1 MKDFTKKGTKLP
13 VIPVGI
19 KFRTVCH
26 PEFDNRK
33 IKTSHIQ
40 RISMV
45 SYGVYDEDYIL
56 CESPD
61 YENHGGT
68 NYFIIKLSTIERLAK
83 EQGMWDDKIK
93 KGTIIISPI
102 TTVGITKNKEYII
115 TEVCD
120 NGAFRFLDNDG
131 DKRYSELTKSG
142 TIDGMDWIIPNTK
155 KNQMNPTIKLQ
166 ENGTVTVTDTET
178 TTTLSKVTVDEICR
192 LIKEDGW
199 KKSDPRELNKW
210 YESNEYL
217 IFYTGN
223 NQCYGFSK
231 RDRKYHLG
239 LTHTESGH
247 ICGEYQPATPETVE
261 QYLTDEAV
269 RRGFNG
275 KVKFKPIGSHNEV
288 IRDGNENAFGF
299 DESLNQLLYC
309 NYVVFRDGA
318 WSEIIKPETITR
330 AEAEKQLGKVITD

>member
-83 EQGMWDDKIK
+83 EQGMWDD
-93 KGTIIISPI
+93 
-102 TTVGITKNKEYII
+102 GITMTFKQYEPFRVLELQPDLKVTFPCGHEI
-115 TEVCD
+115 TIQT
-120 NGAFRFLDNDG
+120 NQFLTTTDCEQC
-131 DKRYSELTKSG
+131 KT
-142 TIDGMDWIIPNTK
+142 
-155 KNQMNPTIKLQ
+155 NQMNPTITLQ
-166 ENGTVTVTDTET
+166 ENGDVIISNTET

-192 LIKEDGW
+192 LVKEQPKLRKINVWYGSKEYPKLCW
-199 KKSDPRELNKW
+199 RSD
-210 YESNEYL
+210 ESN
-217 IFYTGN
+217 
-223 NQCYGFSK
+223 CYGLNWKGNWEFKSRNSK
-231 RDRKYHLG
+231 ELST
-239 LTHTESGH
+239 LTDDDYELS
-247 ICGEYQPATPETVE
+247 PETVE
-261 QYLTDEAV
+261 QYLKAEAV
-269 RRGFNG
+269 KRGYEKG
-275 KVKFKPIGSHNEV
+275 TKYKHIKFDAVEVLKQPENLKLNIDYNNLTDGCGGS
-288 IRDGNENAFGF
+288 IF
-299 DESLNQLLYC
+299 DEGVWATIL
-309 NYVVFRDGA
+309 
-318 WSEIIKPETITR
+318 KPETITR
-330 AEAEKQLGKVITD
+330 AEAEKRYDVKITD

>member
-13 VIPVGI
+13 VIPAGI
-19 KFRTVCH
+19 KFRTVCY

-33 IKTSHIQ
+33 IKTSHNQ
-40 RISMV
+40 RVSMV

-102 TTVGITKNKEYII
+102 TTIGITKKKEYII

-192 LIKEDGW
+192 LVKEDGE
-199 KKSDPRELNKW
+199 KAKLEVGKW
-210 YESNEYL
+210 YHYIGGLYVWNN
-217 IFYTGN
+217 GN
-223 NQCYGFSK
+223 KTYGFNSQK
-231 RDRKYHLG
+231 RFYEHYSFSNPDG
-239 LTHTESGH
+239 AVEAS
-247 ICGEYQPATPETVE
+247 PEIIE

>member
-192 LIKEDGW
+192 LIKEDGE
-199 KKSDPRELNKW
+199 KAKLEVGKW
-210 YESNEYL
+210 YHYIGGLYVWNN
-217 IFYTGN
+217 GN
-223 NQCYGFSK
+223 KTYGFNSQK
-231 RDRKYHLG
+231 RFYEHYSFSNPDG
-239 LTHTESGH
+239 AVEAS
-247 ICGEYQPATPETVE
+247 PEIIE

-288 IRDGNENAFGF
+288 IRDG
-299 DESLNQLLYC
+299 
-309 NYVVFRDGA
+309 
-318 WSEIIKPETITR
+318 K
-330 AEAEKQLGKVITD
+330 

>member
-1 MKDFTKKGTKLP
+1 MTDFTKKGTKLP

-142 TIDGMDWIIPNTK
+142 TIDGMDWIIPNT
-155 KNQMNPTIKLQ
+155 NNENMNPTIKLQ
-166 ENGTVTVTDTET
+166 ENGTVTVTVT

-192 LIKEDGW
+192 LIKEDGE
-199 KKSDPRELNKW
+199 KAKLEVGKW
-210 YESNEYL
+210 YHYIGGLYVWNN
-217 IFYTGN
+217 GN
-223 NQCYGFSK
+223 KTYGFNSQK
-231 RDRKYHLG
+231 RFYEHYSFSNPDG
-239 LTHTESGH
+239 AVEAS
-247 ICGEYQPATPETVE
+247 PETVE